1 MFNPQFNSPN
11 TKTTSYK
18 VVLPFYMYASVS
30 FLVATL
36 LLFVYSD
43 AFLMHYFHPKIL
55 AITHTMA
62 LGWATM
68 LILGASH
75 QLVPVF
81 IEGKLY
87 SDRLA
92 YICLVL
98 AAIGIPL
105 LVYGFFTFNMQAPAK
120 WGGRFVVLAIL
131 AYMVNLGGSIAR
143 TKRVNIHAVFVMTAT
158 LWLMY
163 TALMGL
169 ILVYNFH
176 TPLLES
182 GSQHYLPLHAHGGIV
197 GWFLLL
203 VFGVASRLIPMFL
216 ISKYTNVKLLW
227 VIYTLINVGLLFYLV
242 LFYFEKNKLLSLIP
256 PMLTLVAVVLFIF
269 YCYKA
274 YKNRLR
280 KSIDEQ
286 MKISLLAV
294 FLILLPMIILFGII
308 ILMLIGNSENTELSL
323 TYGFVIFFGWLTSI
337 ILGMTFKT
345 LPFITWNKVYHKR
358 AALGKTPNP
367 KDLFDSFIFK
377 VMSIT
382 YLIGFLTFAFGIFFM
397 WLPLLKIGSMFLIF
411 TSIFYNFNV
420 LKIICHKATIS

>member
-1 MFNPQFNSPN
+1 
-11 TKTTSYK
+11 
-18 VVLPFYMYASVS
+18 
-30 FLVATL
+30 
-36 LLFVYSD
+36 
-43 AFLMHYFHPKIL
+43 
-55 AITHTMA
+55 
-62 LGWATM
+62 
-68 LILGASH
+68 
-75 QLVPVF
+75 
-81 IEGKLY
+81 
-87 SDRLA
+87 
-92 YICLVL
+92 
-98 AAIGIPL
+98 
-105 LVYGFFTFNMQAPAK
+105 
-120 WGGRFVVLAIL
+120 
-131 AYMVNLGGSIAR
+131 
-143 TKRVNIHAVFVMTAT
+143 
-158 LWLMY
+158 
-163 TALMGL
+163 MGL